1 MGRASFAKAE
11 RTQMHVG
18 GILGQSWFP
27 HRDQCDCG
35 LNAPR
40 VGGFLAPRI
49 GCSNSRWKTQARPEG
64 RAVLRCLRNGTT
76 ATWLARL
83 CGQKE
88 KLHPP
93 EIRRTCTSALNR
105 ERRFEARAKTEE
117 RRTKRGSLAKCRAS
131 LFVFSPTLLASLVV
145 CRLPSG
151 GLWLSSLLHT
161 VVIG

>member
-1 MGRASFAKAE
+1 LGRASFAKAE

-93 EIRRTCTSALNR
+93 EIRRTCNVCSQSGTPISKRARRLRKDAPNGGAWQSAELP
-105 ERRFEARAKTEE
+105 F
-117 RRTKRGSLAKCRAS
+117 L
-131 LFVFSPTLLASLVV
+131 FSPQPCSRALSFAACQVAAFGY
-145 CRLPSG
+145 RLCFIQ
-151 GLWLSSLLHT
+151 L
-161 VVIG
+161 